1 MSPKEMPGRRAV
13 IDIGTNSV
21 KILLA
26 EVSGDHIEPIS
37 EQGIQTRLGVGFYES
52 NQLQK
57 DAIAR
62 TLEAVVEYHQFAVRQ
77 RAETI
82 RVIATSAVRDARNAE
97 DLTGPIREKTGLSV
111 RALSGSEEAEWA
123 FRGVMSDRSLPPLPM
138 LIVDLGGGSA
148 EFIVGVGGSLRWRE
162 SFPIG
167 TVRWLERSR
176 LSDPPTPEELASC
189 RASVAAFL
197 GSAVKPGL
205 ARALEPL
212 RAEGATLVGVGGA
225 VSILA
230 RMQRGIDKF
239 DRELIESAR
248 MERDDISS
256 WVERMWGLSFE
267 ARGGI
272 VGLPPERADVM
283 LMGSCILEGV
293 MESFGFDALQPSSRG
308 LRFAALMD

>member
-1 MSPKEMPGRRAV
+1 MSLEAIPGRRAV

-26 EVSGDHIEPIS
+26 DVSGDHVEPLY
-37 EQGIQTRLGVGFYES
+37 EQGIQTRLGAGFYES

-57 DAIAR
+57 AAIAR
-62 TLEAVVEYHQFAVRQ
+62 TLEVVVEYFQFALRQ
-77 RAETI
+77 GAETV
-82 RVIATSAVRDARNAE
+82 RVIATSAVRDACNAE
-97 DLTGPIREKTGLSV
+97 DLTHPIMERTGLCV
-111 RALSGSEEAEWA
+111 RALSGAEEAEWA
-123 FRGVMSDRSLPPLPM
+123 FRGVMSDRSLPALPM

-148 EFIVGVGGSLRWRE
+148 EFIVGVGGELRWRE

-176 LSDPPTPEELASC
+176 LSDPPTSEELALS
-189 RASVAAFL
+189 RMSVAEFL
-197 GSAVKPGL
+197 RSEVAPGL
-205 ARALEPL
+205 TRELEPL

-230 RMQRGIDKF
+230 RMHRGIETF
-239 DRELIESAR
+239 DRELIEAAR
-248 MERDDISS
+248 MERADVSG
-256 WVERMWGLSFE
+256 WVERLWGAPFE
-267 ARGGI
+267 ARGEI

-283 LMGSCILEGV
+283 LMGACILEGV
-293 MESFGFDALQPSSRG
+293 MKTFSFEALRPSSRG